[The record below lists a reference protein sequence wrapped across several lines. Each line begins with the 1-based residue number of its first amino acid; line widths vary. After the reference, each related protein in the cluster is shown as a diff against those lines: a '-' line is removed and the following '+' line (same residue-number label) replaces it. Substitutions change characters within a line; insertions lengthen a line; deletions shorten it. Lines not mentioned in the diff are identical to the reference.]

1 MDSTLYLLEKILL
14 TLGILVLLTSMVRY
28 GKRTSDWKGV
38 VMMAFKRVPM
48 SAVEF
53 RYYRLGVALVILA
66 VVLKIVVLTLW
77 PTL

>member
-38 VMMAFKRVPM
+38 AMMAFKRVPM